1 MGKSRVANLKFFR
14 GLMDSFAQ
22 VWMCFSVLMIVALT
36 FERHFAIRSPHRVS
50 FDIFVKN
57 LYLIFTLSIV
67 ASGSKVYTCFSID
80 IVVAYEK
87 SLTLQGRPESVR

>member
-1 MGKSRVANLKFFR
+1 MNPFVTIFLKLFSANLKFFR

-50 FDIFVKN
+50 FDIFLKN
-57 LYLIFTLSIV
+57 LYLILTH
-67 ASGSKVYTCFSID
+67 
-80 IVVAYEK
+80 
-87 SLTLQGRPESVR
+87 SL